1 MHCGKTIIDFEEEN
15 QKQRGGE
22 EIESHSIT
30 VLEIY
35 LAAPLRRDNSTSYS
49 DKWKKIMSI
58 LIFVKQGE
66 HL

>member
-49 DKWKKIMSI
+49 DK
-58 LIFVKQGE
+58 
-66 HL
+66 